1 MSPILIF
8 FKIVVNKYYDSEDS
22 EDEDFEL
29 APQQWQQRQVKSATL
44 TTSKT
49 MTNRKPVK
57 SSAPTAMINRRDLDY
72 MAPPD
77 SDDEGFEL
85 AREQWIQHQDKKARQ
100 AEQRAAEEA
109 RIAREKAEAFPCR
122 RCPEKY
128 PSNTKLHEHVRTK
141 HAKAEKRTPP
151 TSTPLAPVAPVSPP
165 QTPVENP
172 TPPAA
177 PAAPVSPI
185 SPSPLSANSI
195 EAPALPAPVAP
206 PTPLAILSAPTEPP
220 ATPIATPKKPLSWA
234 EIASKPVTTPKAS
247 RLPRLI
253 TKYGLPT
260 PPPSPILQPQESTN
274 SITKHPSITRLKT
287 PYLTVE
293 DLYTMFHGKPRPSSL
308 PARQIRLPSAPPSG
322 QMRLRQMRIT
332 TYFQPTSER
341 PASLKAKLAPN
352 RKHAES
358 NTHGK
363 STQNRDLAPRAP
375 RSASFSLASAG
386 HPTHRTCRRC
396 KQHFSSGN
404 LLHRHLAHCSR
415 GTFSCCS
422 GYSSPELRMKRGG

>member
-1 MSPILIF
+1 M
-8 FKIVVNKYYDSEDS
+8 
-22 EDEDFEL
+22 
-29 APQQWQQRQVKSATL
+29 
-44 TTSKT
+44 
-49 MTNRKPVK
+49 
-57 SSAPTAMINRRDLDY
+57 
-72 MAPPD
+72 
-77 SDDEGFEL
+77 
-85 AREQWIQHQDKKARQ
+85 EQARQ
-100 AEQRAAEEA
+100 LIRQRIIEKEREKERIAEEQR
-109 RIAREKAEAFPCR
+109 IAKEKAEAFACR

-141 HAKAEKRTPP
+141 HCKKPKEP
-151 TSTPLAPVAPVSPP
+151 SPP
-165 QTPVENP
+165 PMAENP

-177 PAAPVSPI
+177 PAAPPASVSPI
-185 SPSPLSANSI
+185 TPIASASPIAIPS
-195 EAPALPAPVAP
+195 APATSPITPPAAA
-206 PTPLAILSAPTEPP
+206 TTPP

-234 EIASKPVTTPKAS
+234 EIASKPVSTPKPS
-247 RLPRLI
+247 RLPRLT

-260 PPPSPILQPQESTN
+260 PPPSPHLQPILQPQESTN
-274 SITKHPSITRLKT
+274 SITKHPSITRSTTHSKT

-341 PASLKAKLAPN
+341 PPSQKAKLAPN

-358 NTHGK
+358 KTHGK

-375 RSASFSLASAG
+375 RSASFSLTSAD

-415 GTFSCCS
+415 GTFGCCP
-422 GYSSPELRMKRGG
+422 GYSSPELRMKGGRVVSRFQVQPYRPYRPVGPAPPYEVGIHS